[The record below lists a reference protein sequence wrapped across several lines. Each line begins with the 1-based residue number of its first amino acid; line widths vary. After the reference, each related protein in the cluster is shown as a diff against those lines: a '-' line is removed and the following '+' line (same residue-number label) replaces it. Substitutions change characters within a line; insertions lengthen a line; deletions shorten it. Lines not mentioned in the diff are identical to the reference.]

1 MDDLAKSN
9 DKVTRAFLPADS
21 FPETADIHTSSDE
34 YAGRFAGKSG
44 EWMLAVQE
52 KIALDFLKL
61 SGAKTVLDVGGGHGQ
76 LAHPLVRDGY
86 DVTVLSSAPECSH
99 RIQDLIGAGKCR
111 FVVGNVISLPFADQS
126 FDAVISIRLVMHCE
140 QWPKLIAEL
149 CRVAKK
155 VVIVDYPTSQSIN
168 SIAPALFGAKKKL
181 EKNTREW
188 RLFRHEE
195 ITGEFAK
202 NGLRIANRTGQ
213 FFFPM
218 VLHRVLKMQPI
229 SAALEACSRALGLN
243 RRWGSPV
250 IVSFTR

>member
-9 DKVTRAFLPADS
+9 DNAAETASSAAN

-34 YAGRFAGKSG
+34 YAGRFAGKIG
-44 EWMLAVQE
+44 TWMLGVQE
-52 KIALDFLKL
+52 RTTLDFLKS

-76 LAHPLVRDGY
+76 LARPLVRDGY
-86 DVTVLSSAPECSH
+86 HVTVIGSMPECAH
-99 RIQDLIGAGKCR
+99 RIEDLIAVNKCR
-111 FVVGNVISLPFADQS
+111 FEVGNVIALPHPDKS
-126 FDAVISIRLVMHCE
+126 FDAVISFRLVMHCE
-140 QWPKLIAEL
+140 QWPQLISEF

-155 VVIVDYPTSQSIN
+155 VVIIDYPTSQSVN

-188 RLFRHEE
+188 RMFRHDE
-195 ITGEFAK
+195 ILGEFAK
-202 NGLRIANRTGQ
+202 NGFREANRTGQ

-218 VLHRVLKMQPI
+218 VLHRVLKMQLV
-229 SAALEACSRALGLN
+229 SAVLEGVTRALGLN

-250 IVSFTR
+250 IVSLTR